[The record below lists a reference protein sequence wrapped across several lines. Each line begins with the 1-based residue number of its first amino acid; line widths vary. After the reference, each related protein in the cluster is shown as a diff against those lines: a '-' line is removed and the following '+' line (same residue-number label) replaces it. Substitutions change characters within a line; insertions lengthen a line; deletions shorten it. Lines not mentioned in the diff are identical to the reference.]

1 MTDIPIDDA
10 TRRYSEQLAA
20 LLDGAGFPRMP
31 ARVLM
36 ALVTSPEGEL
46 TAEQISQT
54 LGISPAAVSGAVRYL
69 RSVQVVRVA
78 SLPGT
83 RRRIYTLAP
92 KWYTIT
98 LSRSTMYGELRE
110 IVRLLPPSIGPDTP
124 AGQRVRE
131 MADFYAY
138 LSRRFPE
145 ILEEWLELK
154 AKEEG

>member
-1 MTDIPIDDA
+1 MTDSADDEA
-10 TRRYSEQLAA
+10 IRRYSEQLAA
-20 LLDGAGFPRMP
+20 LLDLAGFPRMP

-69 RSVQVVRVA
+69 RSIQVVRAA

-83 RRRIYTLAP
+83 RRRIYTLTP

-98 LSRSTMYGELRE
+98 LSRSAMYGELRE
-110 IVRLLPPSIGPDTP
+110 MVRPLPPAIGPDTA
-124 AGQRVRE
+124 AGQRVLE

-145 ILEEWLELK
+145 ILEEWMELK
-154 AKEEG
+154 SKEH

>member
-1 MTDIPIDDA
+1 MTDSPADEA

-36 ALVTSPEGEL
+36 ALVTSPDGEL

-69 RSVQVVRVA
+69 RSIQVVRVA

-83 RRRIYTLAP
+83 RRRSYTLTP

-98 LSRSTMYGELRE
+98 LSRSAMYGELRE
-110 IVRLLPPSIGPDTP
+110 MVRLLPPAIGPDTP
-124 AGQRVRE
+124 AGKRVQE

-145 ILEEWLELK
+145 ILEEWIELK
-154 AKEEG
+154 EREN

>member
-1 MTDIPIDDA
+1 MTDSADDEA
-10 TRRYSEQLAA
+10 IRRYSEQLAA
-20 LLDGAGFPRMP
+20 LLDLAGFPRMP

-46 TAEQISQT
+46 TAEQIGQT

-69 RSVQVVRVA
+69 RSIQVVRAA

-83 RRRIYTLAP
+83 RRRIYTLTP

-110 IVRLLPPSIGPDTP
+110 MVRPLPPAIGPDTA
-124 AGQRVRE
+124 AGRRVLE

-145 ILEEWLELK
+145 ILEEWMELK
-154 AKEEG
+154 SKEH

>member
-1 MTDIPIDDA
+1 MTDTSPDEA
-10 TRRYSEQLAA
+10 TRRYAEQLAA

-36 ALVTSPEGEL
+36 ALVTSPDGEL
-46 TAEQISQT
+46 TAEQIGQN

-69 RSVQVVRVA
+69 RSVQVVRAA
-78 SLPGT
+78 SIPGT
-83 RRRIYTLAP
+83 RRRSYTLAP

-98 LSRSTMYGELRE
+98 LSRSTMYGELQE
-110 IVRLLPPSIGPDTP
+110 MVGLLPPAIGPQTP
-124 AGQRVRE
+124 AGQRVQE

-145 ILEEWLELK
+145 ILQEWIELK
-154 AKEEG
+154 GAER